1 MAGSILVVYATRA
14 GSTAEIAEVVGT
26 VLRGAGFEVDV
37 QRLPF
42 SGRLAGYDG
51 VVLGAPFYM
60 FRWHKEALRFLRRNM
75 FVLKA
80 LPVAL
85 FALGPF
91 NDEEK
96 EWQSV
101 RAQLDKTLLEFTWLR
116 PAGQAVF
123 GGKYDPA
130 QAPFPYYL
138 VPGMKKLPVTDIR
151 DWDVIRGWAEE
162 VGERFAG
169 E

>member
-14 GSTAEIAEVVGT
+14 GSTAEVAEIVGT
-26 VLRGAGFEVDV
+26 VLREAGFHVDV

-42 SGRLAGYDG
+42 TGKLAGYDG
-51 VVLGAPFYM
+51 AVLGAPFYM
-60 FRWHKEALRFLRRNM
+60 LRWHKEALRFLRRNK

-80 LPVAL
+80 LPMAL

-101 RAQLDKTLLEFTWLR
+101 RAQLDRALLEFAWLR
-116 PAGQAVF
+116 PASKAVF

-130 QAPFPYYL
+130 KAPFPYNL
-138 VPGMKKLPVTDIR
+138 VPGMKKSPVTDIR
-151 DWDVIRGWAEE
+151 DWDVIRGWAEQ
-162 VGERFAG
+162 VGERFSDD
-169 E
+169 